1 MPVIPALCSE
11 HSSHL
16 TNNICCSV
24 VKAQHNNCICSPQTA
39 LCGCV
44 CVFMLHSQQE
54 THCGE
59 QRVRPCQAW
68 HVHWINGVC
77 VCVSEG
83 VQPQNVYKLQ
93 EAKKKKKDQD
103 ASSSFQDKH
112 LFKYMMRSRTVV
124 LITAW
129 CHSYQNKTETKRQT
143 DQLILICTNYDS
155 GFPHQ
160 WCHQSTAYCKCIFI
174 MGPARNKTS
183 VLEYS

>member
-1 MPVIPALCSE
+1 MLLKLSITTVSVHHKQHCVGVFVFLCYTHNRKLTVVNNVYGPVRLDTCTE
-11 HSSHL
+11 L
-16 TNNICCSV
+16 
-24 VKAQHNNCICSPQTA
+24 
-39 LCGCV
+39 
-44 CVFMLHSQQE
+44 M
-54 THCGE
+54 
-59 QRVRPCQAW
+59 
-68 HVHWINGVC
+68 VC
-77 VCVSEG
+77 VCVW
-83 VQPQNVYKLQ
+83 VRVYSHRMCTNSKRL
-93 EAKKKKKDQD
+93 KKKKDQD